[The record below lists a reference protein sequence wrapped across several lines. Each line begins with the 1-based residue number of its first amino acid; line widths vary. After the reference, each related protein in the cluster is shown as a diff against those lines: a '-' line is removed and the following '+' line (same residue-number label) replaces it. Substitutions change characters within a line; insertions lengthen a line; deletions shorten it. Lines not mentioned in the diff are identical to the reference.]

1 MAYSIAILDQ
11 CDFEG
16 ISRQMPSGTGV
27 DASLAD
33 GTTASKKRKKRGKY
47 KKWDNNKNNS
57 STTNNIALVIENIGN
72 SEARVSSLHIL
83 IEYGALEEKWQALAE
98 IRNLVYKETAT
109 MSTVTNM
116 EVAAEAASLEIVDT
130 ESASAEEA
138 EEGSSKASET
148 SNGTLCG
155 NHAGF
160 SKGYWLNFNV
170 H

>member
-33 GTTASKKRKKRGKY
+33 GTTTASKKRKKRGKY
-47 KKWDNNKNNS
+47 KKRDNNNNNS
-57 STTNNIALVIENIGN
+57 STNNNIALVIENIGN

-98 IRNLVYKETAT
+98 IRKLVYKETAT

-138 EEGSSKASET
+138 EEGSSKASES
-148 SNGTLCG
+148 SNGTL
-155 NHAGF
+155 
-160 SKGYWLNFNV
+160 
-170 H
+170 